1 MEIYDLVAQAIG
13 LAAMTFNILSYQQ
26 KKDGAVIAFQLFGA
40 LLFSVNF
47 FMIGGIIGGIL
58 NVVAAIRA
66 VIFVNA
72 NRFHAR
78 HIFWQIGFF
87 VVFVLS
93 YIATFTVFKTSVTP
107 FNLLIEV
114 FPVIGL
120 TATTVSFRFSD
131 ASVIRK
137 FAFISS
143 PAWLI
148 YNVIHF
154 SLGGIICEALSIV
167 SVVIGMIRHD
177 RKK

>member
-1 MEIYDLVAQAIG
+1 METYDLIAQAIG
-13 LAAMTFNILSYQQ
+13 LAAMSFNILSYQQ
-26 KKDGAVIAFQLFGA
+26 KKDGTVIAFQLFGA

-47 FMIGGIIGGIL
+47 FMIGGTIGGIL

-66 VIFVNA
+66 IVFVNA
-72 NRFHAR
+72 ERFNAR

-87 VVFVLS
+87 IVFVLS
-93 YIATFTVFKTSVTP
+93 YVLTFTVFKTPITA

-120 TATTVSFRFSD
+120 TATTISFRFSD
-131 ASVIRK
+131 AAVIRK

-148 YNVIHF
+148 YNVTHF

-167 SVVIGMIRHD
+167 SVVIGMFRHD